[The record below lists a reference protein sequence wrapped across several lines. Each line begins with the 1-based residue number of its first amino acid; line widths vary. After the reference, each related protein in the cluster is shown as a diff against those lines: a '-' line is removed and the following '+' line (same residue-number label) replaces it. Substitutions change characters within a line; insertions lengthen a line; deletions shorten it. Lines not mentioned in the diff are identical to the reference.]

1 MKKLIPTVAA
11 IAIHGGKF
19 LLVRHEEGA
28 GHVTG
33 TYGLPSGR
41 VEGGESEFEAAV
53 REFSEET
60 GLTAKS
66 EDFKEFPGNY
76 YVADLNRKDGSTM
89 HCGWGV
95 FKVLKFEGE
104 IKASSETTPVWL
116 SLEEIKQLGKEEK
129 LLPNVLDAIPAALK
143 SE

>member
-11 IAIHGGKF
+11 IAVHGSKF
-19 LLVRHEEGA
+19 LLVRHEEEA
-28 GHVTG
+28 GHITG

-41 VEGGESEFEAAV
+41 VEGGESELQAAV

-89 HCGWGV
+89 HCGWRV

-129 LLPNVLDAIPAALK
+129 LLPNILDAIRALNV
-143 SE
+143 